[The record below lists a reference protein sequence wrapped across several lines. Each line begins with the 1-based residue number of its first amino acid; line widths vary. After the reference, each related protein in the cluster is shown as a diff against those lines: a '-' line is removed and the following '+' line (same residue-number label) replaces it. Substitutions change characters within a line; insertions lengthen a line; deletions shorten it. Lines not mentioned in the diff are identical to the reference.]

1 MIYKILKYNL
11 LFIPIFLSI
20 SCKDTNEYRV
30 NDEFA
35 PYVQKFIDEAAL
47 RGKTYDFEK
56 TGLIIEFANLDNDVA
71 GLCHYEDPIR
81 IQIDKDYWNAL
92 QGTEGE
98 ELMKEDLIFHEMG
111 HGILGRKHIN
121 DILENGDWKSIMC
134 GGDKVDDRPWNINY
148 RGFRRTYYL
157 DELFNQSTIPG
168 DSLSMQFLSDT
179 TGFSRKIFL
188 TFDSENKADAGWT
201 METNDNYS
209 MTIDNARLKFQS
221 NSTGSYFILVQT
233 PVDILS
239 DFVFDCKIQCSP
251 NDITDNYGLI
261 FGNTTNADIEYFMIN
276 NDQKMRMGNR
286 LWYSFFTELSESA
299 ILPTAENKLT
309 VMRKDNML
317 YYFINDVYVY
327 CSEPEIT
334 NDGDQFGFIVP
345 PGATVWLND
354 FEIKT
359 SDSSAASVLNSK
371 IISTGSKVEVLSM
384 PPVNSTRNK

>member
-30 NDEFA
+30 NDEFT

-157 DELFNQSTIPG
+157 DELFNH
-168 DSLSMQFLSDT
+168 
-179 TGFSRKIFL
+179 
-188 TFDSENKADAGWT
+188 
-201 METNDNYS
+201 
-209 MTIDNARLKFQS
+209 
-221 NSTGSYFILVQT
+221 
-233 PVDILS
+233 
-239 DFVFDCKIQCSP
+239 
-251 NDITDNYGLI
+251 
-261 FGNTTNADIEYFMIN
+261 
-276 NDQKMRMGNR
+276 
-286 LWYSFFTELSESA
+286 
-299 ILPTAENKLT
+299 
-309 VMRKDNML
+309 
-317 YYFINDVYVY
+317 
-327 CSEPEIT
+327 
-334 NDGDQFGFIVP
+334 
-345 PGATVWLND
+345 
-354 FEIKT
+354 
-359 SDSSAASVLNSK
+359 
-371 IISTGSKVEVLSM
+371 
-384 PPVNSTRNK
+384 TR